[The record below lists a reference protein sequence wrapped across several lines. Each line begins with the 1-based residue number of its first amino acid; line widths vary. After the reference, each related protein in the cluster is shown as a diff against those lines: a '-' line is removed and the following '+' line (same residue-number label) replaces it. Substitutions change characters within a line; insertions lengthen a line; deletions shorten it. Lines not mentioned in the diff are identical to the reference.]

1 MGEHVF
7 TVLES
12 QDWFPHMNP
21 TQRCAVSVP
30 DEMQRTKASR
40 WLPVLSGAR
49 SSFWKSILKYRQ
61 VKTRTLSIC
70 IVNAFSL
77 LKRRCYW
84 SMPRAFL
91 FFSRRTNLAPAHAR
105 ARAQLHSRLHE
116 FYTTS
121 ANTTT
126 CGTQARPRG
135 SDNATAQKLRGSN

>member
-1 MGEHVF
+1 MDEHVF

-91 FFSRRTNLAPAHAR
+91 FFPDALILRPPMHALGLNCTAASTNFTPLPR
-105 ARAQLHSRLHE
+105 IPLHVERKRVQGGQI
-116 FYTTS
+116 TP
-121 ANTTT
+121 
-126 CGTQARPRG
+126 RPR
-135 SDNATAQKLRGSN
+135 S